1 MPLIRLGNES
11 VFHLFVIQVNER
23 QKLLEYLYDNGI
35 QAGVHYPIPV
45 HLQPAYKDRIS
56 VSSDMSITEGLA
68 QRILSL
74 PIYPELSMQDAE
86 KITNTI
92 KRFFE

>member
-1 MPLIRLGNES
+1 MY
-11 VFHLFVIQVNER
+11 
-23 QKLLEYLYDNGI
+23 KKYLLSAGI
-35 QAGVHYPIPV
+35 QAGVHYTLPV

-56 VSSDMSITEGLA
+56 NASDMSVTEDLA
-68 QRILSL
+68 DRVISL

-92 KRFFE
+92 EIFFK